1 MGGEKGNGHA
11 KDSNDYESGDPPD
24 GGGGHWKK
32 VSRSLVLSKTW

>member
-11 KDSNDYESGDPPD
+11 KDSNDYESGEPPD
-24 GGGGHWKK
+24 GGGHWEK